1 VGTGRVKWAFLTS
14 LRRDN
19 HRAVEYIGMA
29 IQTPVVLEDTLAAID
44 LAAVGV
50 GGLVAALNGTD
61 VHRHERS

>member
-1 VGTGRVKWAFLTS
+1 
-14 LRRDN
+14 
-19 HRAVEYIGMA
+19 MA